1 MRAISAAVGINS
13 AKGWYPAGSDLCLC
27 LLCGHVEPSEVLW
40 AALKPSLEYDQREQL
55 EAVASP
61 SGRVSPL
68 RAEGVTGVF
77 AAASIRKRGSEIC
90 VATEAPESTPSGRT
104 WLRSQW
110 QHQGIYKEL
119 RPLSYQS
126 I

>member
-40 AALKPSLEYDQREQL
+40 AALKPSLEHDQRGRL

-61 SGRVSPL
+61 PGRISPL
-68 RAEGVTGVF
+68 RAEGVWGSL
-77 AAASIRKRGSEIC
+77 AAVYLRKRGSEIF
-90 VATEAPESTPSGRT
+90 VVTQSAGAR
-104 WLRSQW
+104 
-110 QHQGIYKEL
+110 EL
-119 RPLSYQS
+119 GALA
-126 I
+126 